1 MGRIMIEINNLKKD
15 YEIVKRK
22 SLLNKERTI
31 VNAVKKISFK
41 IEDGERVGLIG
52 LNGAG
57 KTTTIKMM
65 TGILYPTDGFIKVN
79 GFTPSDR
86 KKEFLNEIGV
96 SMGQRSCMFYD
107 IDVIESFKYFKEVYE
122 ISDTEFEK
130 RLQEFDKVL
139 GLSQLLHTPVRK
151 LSFGQRMKCELAV
164 SLIHLPRTIFL
175 DEPTIGLD
183 VVVQE
188 NIFEFLNMI
197 NQKYNSTI
205 ILTTHEI
212 ENIDKFCPRIIVLNH
227 GEVIYDGR
235 CNKFLDRDKYRK
247 LTVSSKYVEYLKDF
261 NPDIDNEKA
270 TALLTID
277 QLNSVDISQF
287 SKSEFT
293 IEELSLEDVLKT
305 KLRVE

>member
-1 MGRIMIEINNLKKD
+1 
-15 YEIVKRK
+15 
-22 SLLNKERTI
+22 
-31 VNAVKKISFK
+31 
-41 IEDGERVGLIG
+41 
-52 LNGAG
+52 
-57 KTTTIKMM
+57 MM

-86 KKEFLNEIGV
+86 KKQFLNEIGV

-122 ISDTEFEK
+122 ISDKDFEE

>member
-1 MGRIMIEINNLKKD
+1 
-15 YEIVKRK
+15 
-22 SLLNKERTI
+22 
-31 VNAVKKISFK
+31 
-41 IEDGERVGLIG
+41 
-52 LNGAG
+52 
-57 KTTTIKMM
+57 
-65 TGILYPTDGFIKVN
+65 
-79 GFTPSDR
+79 
-86 KKEFLNEIGV
+86 
-96 SMGQRSCMFYD
+96 
-107 IDVIESFKYFKEVYE
+107 
-122 ISDTEFEK
+122 
-130 RLQEFDKVL
+130 
-139 GLSQLLHTPVRK
+139 
-151 LSFGQRMKCELAV
+151 MKCELAV

-227 GEVIYDGR
+227 GEVIYDGM

-261 NPDIDNEKA
+261 NPDIENEKA
-270 TALLTID
+270 TVLLTTD
-277 QLNSVDISQF
+277 QLNSVDISNF

-305 KLRVE
+305 KLRGE